1 MYKISFSHATI
12 FLCPTTD
19 IPKKGNKKMTST
31 TSKKAAS
38 STNNSAVTIS
48 APKIEKAWSDLVVQT
63 TTSEQGAIR
72 ACLDLAREMKKSQLS
87 IRDIQKAIK
96 QTGLESPFVKVSH
109 VEGLPSMLALQ
120 KVEGFSALPL
130 AKQLSTSTAS
140 YKLLGAGIGEQMPN
154 LDALETEIAR
164 ERKEKNN
171 KKSEPKETKSEKAPK
186 NTLREILA
194 YLTAL
199 DFVSVSAE
207 DEGLIAEIHAT
218 LEYKMQT
225 A

>member
-1 MYKISFSHATI
+1 
-12 FLCPTTD
+12 
-19 IPKKGNKKMTST
+19 MTKAT
-31 TSKKAAS
+31 TSEKAVS

-72 ACLDLAREMKKSQLS
+72 ACLTLAKEMKSSQLS

-154 LDALETEIAR
+154 LEALETEIAR

-171 KKSEPKETKSEKAPK
+171 KPSESKEDKPAKSAKTNKDTLK
-186 NTLREILA
+186 NVLA
-194 YLTAL
+194 YFTAL
-199 DFVSVSAE
+199 DLATLTDAE
-207 DEGLIAEIHAT
+207 LDLIAEIHAT
-218 LEYKMQT
+218 IENKVEVM